1 MRIEL
6 ITPHT
11 HAGRQYPAGAT
22 LDLPGHKAE
31 WLIAVGT
38 AKAAEAAEAAPA
50 APAAATPTGAKTRAK
65 E

>member
-22 LDLPGHKAE
+22 LDLPDHKAE

-38 AKAAEAAEAAPA
+38 AKAADV
-50 APAAATPTGAKTRAK
+50 APAAATPTGAKMRAAK

>member
-50 APAAATPTGAKTRAK
+50 AATPTGAKMRAAK

>member
-11 HAGRQYPAGAT
+11 HAGRKYPAGAT
-22 LDLPGHKAE
+22 LEMPAHKAE
-31 WLIAVGT
+31 WLIGIGT
-38 AKAAEAAEAAPA
+38 AKAAEPAPPIAPTPKAARPAPI
-50 APAAATPTGAKTRAK
+50 K

>member
-11 HAGRQYPAGAT
+11 HAGRKYPAGAT
-22 LDLPGHKAE
+22 LTLPEHKAE
-31 WLIAVGT
+31 WLIGIGT
-38 AKAAEAAEAAPA
+38 AKAAEDVAEHEPKAPRA
-50 APAAATPTGAKTRAK
+50 AKTK

>member
-38 AKAAEAAEAAPA
+38 AQAAEPA
-50 APAAATPTGAKTRAK
+50 QAAATPTGAKTRAAK

>member
-11 HAGRQYPAGAT
+11 HAGRKYPAGAKLT
-22 LDLPGHKAE
+22 LPEHKAE
-31 WLIAVGT
+31 WLKGIGV
-38 AKAAEAAEAAPA
+38 AK
-50 APAAATPTGAKTRAK
+50 PAAAEPEADPKAPRAAKTK

>member
-11 HAGRQYPAGAT
+11 HAGRKYPAGAT
-22 LDLPGHKAE
+22 LTLPEHKAE
-31 WLIAVGT
+31 WLKGIGV
-38 AKAAEAAEAAPA
+38 AKAAEAIEAEHEPKAARA
-50 APAAATPTGAKTRAK
+50 AKTK